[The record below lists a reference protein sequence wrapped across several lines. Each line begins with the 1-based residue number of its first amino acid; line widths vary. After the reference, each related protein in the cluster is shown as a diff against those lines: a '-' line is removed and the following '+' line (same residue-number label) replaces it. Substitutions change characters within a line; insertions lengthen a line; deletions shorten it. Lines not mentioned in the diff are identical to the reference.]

1 MICGAGGGG
10 FLQVVLKENETKE
23 NLHKRLKE
31 SFPDSEIDVWDCSLI
46 F

>member
-1 MICGAGGGG
+1 MIS
-10 FLQVVLKENETKE
+10 VLILDINEAKENETKE